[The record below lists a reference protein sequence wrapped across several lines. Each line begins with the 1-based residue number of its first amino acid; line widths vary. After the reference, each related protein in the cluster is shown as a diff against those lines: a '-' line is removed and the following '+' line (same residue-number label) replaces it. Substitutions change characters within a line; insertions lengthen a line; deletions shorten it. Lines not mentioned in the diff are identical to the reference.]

1 MCTAATYQTN
11 YFYFG
16 RTLDYEFSYVDEVTI
31 TPRNYQFN
39 FSMAGNINRH
49 YAIMGIAYVVDGYPL
64 YYEGVNEKGLCMAA
78 LNFTGN
84 AIYKQALHNMYN
96 ISQYEFIP
104 WILTQCSTIKQ
115 VKQLLARTNI
125 VGMENNNLPAPQLHW
140 MVSSREGSL
149 TVEPMQDGIK
159 VYDNPVGILTNNP
172 PFNEQVFSLNNY
184 MGLSIRTPNNNFS
197 SKLDLQPYCQGMGA
211 IGLPGDL
218 SSQSRFVRAAFTKM
232 NSFSGTSETES
243 VSQLFHILGSVLQ
256 PRGCCETSNGKY
268 EYTIYTSCCN
278 ADKGIYY
285 YTTYN
290 NHQNSSIHMYN
301 ENLDSNI
308 LVRFP
313 LIKEEQIF
321 AQN

>member
-1 MCTAATYQTN
+1 M
-11 YFYFG
+11 
-16 RTLDYEFSYVDEVTI
+16 E
-31 TPRNYQFN
+31 
-39 FSMAGNINRH
+39 IN
-49 YAIMGIAYVVDGYPL
+49 G
-64 YYEGVNEKGLCMAA
+64 
-78 LNFTGN
+78 
-84 AIYKQALHNMYN
+84 
-96 ISQYEFIP
+96 
-104 WILTQCSTIKQ
+104 
-115 VKQLLARTNI
+115 
-125 VGMENNNLPAPQLHW
+125 LPASQLHW
-140 MVSSREGSL
+140 MVSNREGSL

-172 PFNEQVFSLNNY
+172 PFNEQIFSLNNY

-243 VSQLFHILGSVLQ
+243 ISQLFHILGSVLQ

-290 NHQNSSIHMYN
+290 NHQITSINMYN
-301 ENLDSNI
+301 ENLDSNV